1 MGSSCVWLQD
11 IQMHEASEAATA
23 AHHEPAMG
31 LFRSSADETSVS
43 HNQGVSEPAALQEV
57 LLIACCRS
65 EDPVAA

>member
-23 AHHEPAMG
+23 ADHEPAMG

-57 LLIACCRS
+57 RLIAYCRS